1 MNEQPVST
9 ETLLL
14 LDRNAVAIIKDAVAG
29 KPQPDEKKRAA
40 LEALRALDAPEYSI
54 SPLLSIIEG
63 ERGREDTAE
72 EKAGCLERET
82 DVTGQFFRQANTDAA
97 HLGSLK
103 QLAAD
108 LFAGMKESRW
118 DERADYLTK
127 AAPLVC
133 QKVAENKRL
142 GVEGELVQ
150 LAKACGLAPNDGIVM
165 LFLACLYGS
174 DAARKVI
181 KPARPNAYNVL
192 SDLHVIPR
200 VGMVKAVARMLPRP
214 VKVRFWTLD
223 EGLFGVLSHVD
234 IVLSHFAADGELQ
247 MQVRYNPGLFP
258 DLIKDEADT
267 ASAIAMLHRIAAA
280 AAGGTV
286 ANAGVMDAAS

>member
-1 MNEQPVST
+1 MNAPPEST

-14 LDRNAVAIIKDAVAG
+14 LDRNAVAIIKAAVAG
-29 KPQPDEKKRAA
+29 KPQSDEAKMAA
-40 LEALRALDAPEYSI
+40 LEALRALDIPENSI

-63 ERGREDTAE
+63 ERGREDAAD
-72 EKAGCLERET
+72 EKAGCLEKET
-82 DVTGQFFRQANTDAA
+82 DVVGRFFKQANTDAA
-97 HLGSLK
+97 HLRGLK
-103 QLAAD
+103 QWAAE
-108 LFAGMKESRW
+108 LFAGMKESMW

-127 AAPLVC
+127 AAPLVL

-142 GVEGELVQ
+142 GVEVELVQ
-150 LAKACGLAPNDGIVM
+150 LARTCGLAPNDGIVM

-200 VGMVKAVARMLPRP
+200 VGMIKTAAGMLPRP

-234 IVLSHFAADGELQ
+234 IVRSHFAAAGELQ
-247 MQVRYNPGLFP
+247 MQVRYKPALFP
-258 DLIKDEADT
+258 DLIKDEVDT
-267 ASAIAMLHRIAAA
+267 TAAISMLNRIAAA
-280 AAGGTV
+280 AAL
-286 ANAGVMDAAS
+286 ASSASKG